1 MEHQLAVGGHP
12 AATPHFTGDGVRARD
27 DDDFPTTTGMKQ
39 QTEPKMFEGASG
51 SPSISVAVRALPPH
65 ALLTPG
71 DHFNC
76 GGQVGA
82 GPWALPRSAL
92 LPAARHI
99 VAARMTARHARCRYP
114 TTMATH
120 ARR

>member
-1 MEHQLAVGGHP
+1 M
-12 AATPHFTGDGVRARD
+12 GDGVRARD

-39 QTEPKMFEGASG
+39 QTEPKMFEGANDD
-51 SPSISVAVRALPPH
+51 PSIFVAVRALPPH

-71 DHFNC
+71 DHLWRPS
-76 GGQVGA
+76 GRVVGS
-82 GPWALPRSAL
+82 WALRRSAL

-99 VAARMTARHARCRYP
+99 VLARWSEALAARDARYP
-114 TTMATH
+114 TITLAH